1 MPKESVLSVADK
13 EAIVIEKLIFHIIL
27 KDDVQPYFLD
37 ELEITEEQTKF
48 FKDRLADSAQGRQ
61 YIFTGEDV
69 AVRKLTQTI
78 IKAPDANF
86 IKVSK
91 DLTDRFKTSHTSNT
105 NDGVFVIALAS
116 IKKRKLL
123 FMVKLDHKKVYE
135 YKLKGNKA
143 LLKEV
148 QNTFV
153 EDKNAI
159 QKVALIDISTN
170 VVWDVLVYDRSKPSS
185 ITDYFRN
192 FLSVNPR
199 ETESQLTSNAV
210 SFVLKWASENRN
222 LLDPEQEPSQYKN
235 RAIEQLWNIDTFET
249 DAFIK
254 FVVRDDDSNRR
265 SCLEASLHDF
275 LIEKGLAGQSFDV
288 NRNALTKKTKK
299 NVRQTAEG
307 VKIEWTGEPQDHN
320 ITIPNEPNN
329 NGIYRIVIE
338 TSDIQEIQ

>member
-27 KDDVQPYFLD
+27 KDDVQPVFLD
-37 ELEITEEQTKF
+37 ELVITKEQTKF

-61 YIFTGEDV
+61 YIFTSNNA
-69 AVRKLTQTI
+69 AVRKLTQSV
-78 IKAPDANF
+78 IKSPETNF

-91 DLTDRFKTSHTSNT
+91 DLTDRFKTTHTGST

-123 FMVKLDHKKVYE
+123 FMVKIDHKKVYE

-153 EDKNAI
+153 EDKSAI
-159 QKVALIDISTN
+159 QKVALIDISPN

-185 ITDYFRN
+185 ITEYFRN

-210 SFVLKWASENRN
+210 SFVLKWASNNRD

-235 RAIEQLWNIDTFET
+235 RAIEHLWNIDTFDT
-249 DAFIK
+249 DTFIK
-254 FVVRDDDSNRR
+254 SVIRDEDSTRR
-265 SCLEASLHDF
+265 GNLESSLRDF
-275 LIEKGLAGQSFDV
+275 LIEKGLAGQTFDV

-307 VKIEWTGEPQDHN
+307 VKIEWTGEPKDHN

-329 NGIYRIVIE
+329 NGIYRIIIE